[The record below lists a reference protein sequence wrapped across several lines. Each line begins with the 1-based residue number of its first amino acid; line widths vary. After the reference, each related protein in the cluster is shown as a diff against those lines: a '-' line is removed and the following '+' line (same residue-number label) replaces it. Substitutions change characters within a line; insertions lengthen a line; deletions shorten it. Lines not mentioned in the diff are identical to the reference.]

1 MNQNTHAAI
10 VRFTAQAGKGA
21 EVAALVAAALPE
33 ALTETG
39 MPVWTVL
46 HSHQEPD
53 VVYIVD
59 IFATPEDRS
68 AHLSLQTAA
77 RILPAVSPL
86 LAAAPS
92 IQAAD
97 LVASKGLSIS

>member
-1 MNQNTHAAI
+1 MNNHVGI
-10 VRFTAQAGKGA
+10 VRFTAQPGKGA
-21 EVAALVAAALPE
+21 EVAALTAAALPE

-46 HSHQEPD
+46 HSHDEPD

-59 IFATPEDRS
+59 VFATPEDRR

-77 RILPAVSPL
+77 RIVPAVSPL
-86 LAAAPS
+86 LAAPPQ
-92 IQAAD
+92 IHAAD
-97 LVASKGLSIS
+97 LLASKGLNL

>member
-1 MNQNTHAAI
+1 MNNHAGI
-10 VRFTAQAGKGA
+10 VRFTAQPGKGA

-53 VVYIVD
+53 VVYIID
-59 IFATPEDRS
+59 IFRTPEDRS

-77 RILPAVSPL
+77 RIVPSISPL
-86 LAAAPS
+86 LALPPS
-92 IQAAD
+92 VGSAD
-97 LVASKGLSIS
+97 LLASKGLSFV

>member
-1 MNQNTHAAI
+1 MNNHAGI
-10 VRFTAQAGKGA
+10 VRFTAQAGKGK

-39 MPVWTVL
+39 MPVWTVI

-53 VVYIVD
+53 VVYIID

-77 RILPAVSPL
+77 RIVPAVSPL
-86 LAAAPS
+86 LAQAPS
-92 IQAAD
+92 IHSGD
-97 LVASKGLSIS
+97 LLASKGLLVS

>member
-1 MNQNTHAAI
+1 MNKHAGI

-21 EVAALVAAALPE
+21 EVAALAAAALPE

-39 MPVWTVL
+39 MPVWLVL

-53 VVYIVD
+53 VVYIIDV
-59 IFATPEDRS
+59 FTTPEDRS

-77 RILPAVSPL
+77 RIVPAVSPL
-86 LAAAPS
+86 LAEAPS
-92 IQAAD
+92 IHGGD
-97 LVASKGLSIS
+97 LLASKGLVVS

>member
-1 MNQNTHAAI
+1 MNHHAGI
-10 VRFTAQAGKGA
+10 VRFTAQPGKGA

-59 IFATPEDRS
+59 VFATPEDRA

-77 RILPAVSPL
+77 RIVPAVSPL
-86 LAAAPS
+86 LAQAPQ
-92 IQAAD
+92 IHAAD
-97 LVASKGLSIS
+97 LLASKGLSL